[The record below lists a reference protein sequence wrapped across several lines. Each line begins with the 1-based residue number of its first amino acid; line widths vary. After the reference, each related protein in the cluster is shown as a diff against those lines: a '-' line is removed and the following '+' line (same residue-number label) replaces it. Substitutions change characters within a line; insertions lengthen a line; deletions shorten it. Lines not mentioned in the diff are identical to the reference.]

1 MSSVDDVVHI
11 IPRLKYYLDYT
22 EVRSN
27 LIRIARRLI
36 IGKPLHNKEMLH
48 ERLPKWKA
56 LSIFSSDALS
66 SVAYGP
72 EQALMILVATQG
84 IVAYG
89 YLSPV
94 IVAVSILLLI
104 VALSYVQVSKANP
117 DGGGAYAIAK
127 KNIGEL
133 PALVAAAAVFA
144 DYVLTAAVSVAAG
157 TAAIVS
163 AFPEL
168 SGREVGIDLMVLFFI
183 LMLVNL
189 RGIQESSSVFVY
201 PTYAFLF
208 GMVVLITSGVYQAF
222 THVDTFIPAA
232 SLNRQPL
239 DMAMLYIV
247 LRAFANGCSSMTG
260 VEAIADSVPLF
271 KKPEAHNASITTYWM
286 AGILI
291 AMLGGVTFMMM
302 HFHVMPSLEVT
313 ALSQLAEHIFGR
325 TFLYYY
331 IQFTTMVV
339 LYLAANTAYNGLP
352 ILLSIVA
359 RDGYL
364 PRYLNSRGERLTFSN
379 GIILITVAA
388 ALLIIIY
395 GGNIEHLISLYA
407 IGVFIS
413 FTIAQFSMV
422 IHWRREKG
430 SGWLMRAIVNGIGA
444 CATGLVVIIITLTKF
459 THGAWVVL
467 VFIPVM
473 VLIFKKV
480 REHYDNMAEQLHLPM
495 EEKLEDTD
503 VVVRNYIIVPISS
516 PTRVVLESL
525 KFAKTLSADIIA
537 LHIATDD
544 ESAKRVQSKWDEWN
558 PGIDLEIVHS
568 HYRLTIQPLLNYV
581 ENLQKNKNK
590 QDYITVVIPEFET
603 KKWWHRLLHN
613 QTGWLLHAT
622 LVLKKNVSVITIP
635 YHLNK

>member
-1 MSSVDDVVHI
+1 VF
-11 IPRLKYYLDYT
+11 KCYLGYM
-22 EVRSN
+22 EVGSN
-27 LIRIARRLI
+27 LIRIARRVL
-36 IGKPLHNKEMLH
+36 IGKPLHNKEMMH

-72 EQALMILVATQG
+72 EQALMVLVATQG
-84 IVAYG
+84 VMAYG

-94 IVAVSILLLI
+94 IIAVSILLMI

-117 DGGGAYAIAK
+117 GGGGAYAIAK
-127 KNIGEL
+127 KNMGEFPSL
-133 PALVAAAAVFA
+133 IAAGAVFA

-168 SGREVGIDLMVLFFI
+168 SGKVVGIDLAVLFFI

-189 RGIQESSSVFVY
+189 RGMKESSTLFVY
-201 PTYAFLF
+201 PTYAFLL
-208 GMVVLITSGVYQAF
+208 GMIVLIGSGVYEAF
-222 THVDTFIPAA
+222 TQVDTVIPVT
-232 SLNRQPL
+232 SLERQPL

-271 KKPEAHNASITTYWM
+271 KKPEAKNATITTYWM
-286 AGILI
+286 AGILVV
-291 AMLGGVTFMMM
+291 MLGGVTFMMM
-302 HFHVMPSLEVT
+302 HFHIMPLLEIT

-325 TFLYYY
+325 SFFYYY
-331 IQFTTMVV
+331 IQVTTMVV

-352 ILLSIVA
+352 VLLSIIA
-359 RDGYL
+359 KDGYL
-364 PRYLNSRGERLTFSN
+364 PRYLSSRGERLTFSN

-388 ALLIIIY
+388 ALLIIVY

-413 FTIAQFSMV
+413 FTIAQTSMV

-430 SGWLMRAIVNGIGA
+430 SGWMVRALVNGVGA
-444 CATGLVVIIITLTKF
+444 LITGLVVIIITSTKF
-459 THGAWVVL
+459 YHGAWVVL

-473 VLIFKKV
+473 VFIFKKI
-480 REHYDNMAEQLHLPM
+480 RAHYYDMADQLHLPM
-495 EEKLEDTD
+495 EEKLECDD
-503 VVVRNYIIVPISS
+503 GVVVRNYVIVPISS
-516 PTRVVLESL
+516 PTRVVHESL
-525 KFAKTLSADIIA
+525 KFAKTLSKDLIV
-537 LHIATDD
+537 LHIAKDD
-544 ESAKRVQSKWDEWN
+544 ESAAKVQAKWDAWN
-558 PGIDLEIVHS
+558 PGIDLEIIHS
-568 HYRLTIQPLLNYV
+568 PYRLTIQPLLDYV
-581 ENLQKNKNK
+581 EELKAKKNP

-603 KKWWHRLLHN
+603 RKWWHRLLHN
-613 QTGWLLHAT
+613 QTGWVLHAM
-622 LVLKKNVSVITIP
+622 LVLKENVSVITIP

>member
-1 MSSVDDVVHI
+1 M
-11 IPRLKYYLDYT
+11 
-22 EVRSN
+22 
-27 LIRIARRLI
+27 IRIIRRLI
-36 IGKPLHNKEMLH
+36 IGKPLHNEEMMH

-84 IVAYG
+84 VMAYG

-94 IVAVSILLLI
+94 IMAVSVLLVI

-168 SGREVGIDLMVLFFI
+168 SGKEVGIDLMVLFFI

-189 RGIQESSSVFVY
+189 RGIQESSSIFVY
-201 PTYAFLF
+201 PTYAFLL
-208 GMVVLITSGVYQAF
+208 GMIVLITTGIYQAF
-222 THVDTFIPAA
+222 THVDTIIPVA
-232 SLNRQPL
+232 SLDRQPL

-271 KKPEAHNASITTYWM
+271 KKPEAHNAAITTYWM
-286 AGILI
+286 SSILVAMLAGI
-291 AMLGGVTFMMM
+291 TFMMM
-302 HFHVMPSLEVT
+302 HYHVMPSLAET
-313 ALSQLAEHIFGR
+313 ALSQLAEHIFDR
-325 TFLYYY
+325 SFFYYY
-331 IQFTTMVV
+331 IQFTTMIV

-359 RDGYL
+359 KDGYL

-379 GIILITVAA
+379 GIVLLTLAA
-388 ALLIIIY
+388 ALLIIVY

-407 IGVFIS
+407 IGVFVS

-422 IHWRREKG
+422 VHWRREKG
-430 SGWLMRAIVNGIGA
+430 LGWQVRAIVNGIGA
-444 CATGLVVIIITLTKF
+444 FATGLVVIIITLTKF

-473 VLIFKKV
+473 VLAFKKI
-480 REHYDNMAEQLHLPM
+480 RAHYDDMAEQLHLPL
-495 EEKLEDTD
+495 EEKIEDDDTIA
-503 VVVRNYIIVPISS
+503 VRNYIIVPISS

-537 LHIATDD
+537 LHIAKDD
-544 ESAKRVQSKWDEWN
+544 ESATKVQNKWEEWN

-568 HYRLTIQPLLNYV
+568 PYRLTIQPLLDYV
-581 ENLQKNKNK
+581 DDLQKKKNQ

-613 QTGWLLHAT
+613 QTGWILHAM

-635 YHLNK
+635 YHLDK

>member
-1 MSSVDDVVHI
+1 M
-11 IPRLKYYLDYT
+11 
-22 EVRSN
+22 EVGAR

-84 IVAYG
+84 MMAYG

-94 IVAVSILLLI
+94 IIAVAILLMI
-104 VALSYVQVSKANP
+104 VTLSYVQVSKANP
-117 DGGGAYAIAK
+117 NGGGAYAIAK

-168 SGREVGIDLMVLFFI
+168 SGKEVGIDLMVLFFI

-189 RGIQESSSVFVY
+189 RGIQESSNIFVY
-201 PTYAFLF
+201 PTYAFLL
-208 GMVVLITSGVYQAF
+208 GMISLIITGVYQAF
-222 THVDTFIPAA
+222 FYVDTIIPVA
-232 SLNRQPL
+232 SLDRQPL

-271 KKPEAHNASITTYWM
+271 KKPESHNAAITTYWM
-286 AGILI
+286 AGILVT
-291 AMLGGVTFMMM
+291 MLGGVTFMMM

-325 TFLYYY
+325 SFYYYY

-352 ILLSIVA
+352 ILLSIIA
-359 RDGYL
+359 KDGYL

-379 GIILITVAA
+379 GIILITLAA
-388 ALLIIIY
+388 ALLIVIY

-407 IGVFIS
+407 IGVFVS

-422 IHWRREKG
+422 IHWKREKG
-430 SGWLMRAIVNGIGA
+430 TGWIVRAIVNGIGA
-444 CATGLVVIIITLTKF
+444 LATGLVVIIITLTKF

-467 VFIPVM
+467 LFIPVM
-473 VLIFKKV
+473 VVIFKKI
-480 REHYDNMAEQLHLPM
+480 RGHYDDMAEQLHLGV
-495 EEKLEDTD
+495 EENLEGDDT

-516 PTRVVLESL
+516 PTKVVRESL
-525 KFAKTLSADIIA
+525 KFAKTLSNDIIA
-537 LHIATDD
+537 LHIAKDE
-544 ESAKRVQSKWDEWN
+544 ESAARVQNKWNEWN
-558 PGIDLEIVHS
+558 PKINLEIVHS
-568 HYRLTIQPLLNYV
+568 HYRLTIQPLLDYV
-581 ENLQKNKNK
+581 DDLQKRKNP

-613 QTGWLLHAT
+613 QTGWILHAM
-622 LVLKKNVSVITIP
+622 LVLKKNVSVVTIP